1 LGALHSSFCPNARS
15 GRILSTITATAQVLA
30 HLRDGAQIKIRVSRN
45 METTGD
51 LVTDEMTFTIV
62 DATNEI
68 SMVGVNAIS
77 R

>member
-1 LGALHSSFCPNARS
+1 
-15 GRILSTITATAQVLA
+15 
-30 HLRDGAQIKIRVSRN
+30 